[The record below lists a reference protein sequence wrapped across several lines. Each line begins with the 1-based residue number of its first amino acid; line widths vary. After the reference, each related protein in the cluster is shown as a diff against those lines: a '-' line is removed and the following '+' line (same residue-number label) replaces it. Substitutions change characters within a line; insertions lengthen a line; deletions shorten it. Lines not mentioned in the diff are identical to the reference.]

1 MTKTKEMGINHRTMK
16 QKLAEY
22 RHQPLSLLLLALTL
36 LAAVIT
42 VGVLLCLIAYILY
55 KGIPNMHLSLFAWKY
70 TTENSSMM
78 PAIINTLLMTVVTLM
93 IAVPIGVFSAI
104 YLVEYAKRGNKLVK
118 VIRMTTETLQG
129 IPSIVFGLFGF
140 LMFVVA
146 CNFGFSLGGAITLA
160 LMVLPLIMRTTEEA
174 LLSVP
179 DSFREGSFG
188 LGAGRLRTIFRI
200 ILPSAMPGILA
211 GIILA
216 VGRIVGE
223 TAALMYTAGTATT
236 VCTGPFRSCRTLAVH
251 MYQLLCEGQYMGP
264 AYATAVV
271 LLVMVIVINALSG
284 WIAKKLT
291 K

>member
-146 CNFGFSLGGAITLA
+146 CNFGFSLLGGAITLA
-160 LMVLPLIMRTTEEA
+160 LMLPLIMRTTEEA

>member
-118 VIRMTTETLQG
+118 VIR
-129 IPSIVFGLFGF
+129 
-140 LMFVVA
+140 
-146 CNFGFSLGGAITLA
+146 
-160 LMVLPLIMRTTEEA
+160 MRTTEEA

>member
-42 VGVLLCLIAYILY
+42 VGVLLCLIVYILY

-146 CNFGFSLGGAITLA
+146 CNFGFSLLG
-160 LMVLPLIMRTTEEA
+160 
-174 LLSVP
+174 VP
-179 DSFREGSFG
+179 S
-188 LGAGRLRTIFRI
+188 
-200 ILPSAMPGILA
+200 
-211 GIILA
+211 
-216 VGRIVGE
+216 
-223 TAALMYTAGTATT
+223 
-236 VCTGPFRSCRTLAVH
+236 H
-251 MYQLLCEGQYMGP
+251 
-264 AYATAVV
+264 
-271 LLVMVIVINALSG
+271 
-284 WIAKKLT
+284 WH
-291 K
+291 

>member
-42 VGVLLCLIAYILY
+42 VGVLLCLIVYILY

-78 PAIINTLLMTVVTLM
+78 PAIINTLLMTVVTLI

-146 CNFGFSLGGAITLA
+146 CNFGFSLLA